1 MGASR
6 LTAALDRIDRALARI
21 ESAAEARPRS
31 SAAAADPAAEESHR
45 ALRGKVEEAIAR
57 IDGLLAEAE
66 QG

>member
-21 ESAAEARPRS
+21 ESAAEARPRFP
-31 SAAAADPAAEESHR
+31 AAAGPAAEESHR